1 MRNQDDCRETGP
13 GSATVSVAPVGVPP
27 AGFRLQTPS
36 FLRNPLGAVAFSQK
50 LAPGEGRTPT
60 PCAPLAFR
68 HSLKQRALE
77 QKETKE
83 TKKARESEKSSPK
96 RMFFNRSG
104 TGSPEEELN
113 RRELRERRSLFSV
126 ISVCSCQPFRPGRT
140 CDSMA
145 RSESAPYLDPLL
157 RRSLSG
163 NPKGIASFSPAIRHS
178 FKQGDLEQKETK
190 ATKRDRESEKSSPKI
205 VFFIRSGTG
214 SPAEEMNRRER
225 RSLFSVTS
233 VCSCKLFRPCHT
245 CCSMAR
251 SESAPYLHPLLRR
264 SLSGNPKGIASFSP
278 AIRHSFKQG
287 ALEQKETKA
296 TKRDRESEK
305 SSPKSIFFNRSG
317 TGSPAEELNR
327 RERGERRSLFSV
339 TSVCSCQPFRPCHTC
354 DSMAR
359 SESAPYLHPLLRR
372 SLSGNPKGIASF
384 SPGLRGTSYPGSV
397 APTSST
403 LKELKQKA
411 LQPSQGK
418 DCPNAA
424 GKADLSPAAN
434 SAGLS
439 FPLPLMY
446 SHPRPTRDEGVY
458 AL

>member
-145 RSESAPYLDPLL
+145 RSESAPYL
-157 RRSLSG
+157 
-163 NPKGIASFSPAIRHS
+163 
-178 FKQGDLEQKETK
+178 
-190 ATKRDRESEKSSPKI
+190 
-205 VFFIRSGTG
+205 
-214 SPAEEMNRRER
+214 
-225 RSLFSVTS
+225 
-233 VCSCKLFRPCHT
+233 
-245 CCSMAR
+245 
-251 SESAPYLHPLLRR
+251 
-264 SLSGNPKGIASFSP
+264 
-278 AIRHSFKQG
+278 
-287 ALEQKETKA
+287 
-296 TKRDRESEK
+296 
-305 SSPKSIFFNRSG
+305 
-317 TGSPAEELNR
+317 
-327 RERGERRSLFSV
+327 
-339 TSVCSCQPFRPCHTC
+339 
-354 DSMAR
+354 
-359 SESAPYLHPLLRR
+359 HPLLRR